1 MNTPPVDAE
10 GVFFLAYGHTR
21 RPAAAPRGEG
31 TQARQRARERDGASP
46 VRALR
51 VVLRAPLSPSAP
63 ASSLLWHE
71 TGGNTTSC
79 DPQKNSAKV
88 LKCCPCNDRILLPEK
103 RKLIDVRQYARIR
116 IAVATDR
123 EN

>member
-1 MNTPPVDAE
+1 MNTPSVDAE
-10 GVFFLAYGHTR
+10 GVFFASGHTH
-21 RPAAAPRGEG
+21 RPAP
-31 TQARQRARERDGASP
+31 
-46 VRALR
+46 
-51 VVLRAPLSPSAP
+51 AP
-63 ASSLLWHE
+63 ASALLWHE